1 MQLTVFTD
9 FSLRTLMYLGALE
22 KDELATLNQISQV
35 YGISLN
41 HLKKIAWE
49 LNKSGY
55 IESVYGRN
63 GGYRLAKHPNAI
75 QIGSLI
81 RKFENLELVECMK
94 EDGFCVLMPVC
105 KFKQALHEALE
116 AYLEVLDSYTLSDFL
131 TDKEEL
137 ARALFAHWT
146 YETRQSR

>member
-22 KDELATLNQISQV
+22 EDELATLNQISQV

-55 IESVYGRN
+55 TESVYGRN
-63 GGYRLAKHPNAI
+63 GGYRLAKKPETI
-75 QIGSLI
+75 RIGKLI
-81 RKFENLELVECMK
+81 RRFENLDMVECMK
-94 EDGFCVLMPVC
+94 EDGFCALKPVC
-105 KFKQALHEALE
+105 KLKKALHEALE
-116 AYLEVLDSYTLSDFL
+116 AYLEVLDSYTLSDLL
-131 TDKEEL
+131 TNKEEL
-137 ARALFAHWT
+137 AIALFAHWNE
-146 YETRQSR
+146 ETRQSH